1 MQLYFAPLEGIT
13 GYIYRGAHH
22 QFYTGVDLYYAPFIS
37 PAQGCVM
44 NPKEMRDVIPEHNAG
59 VPLVPQILAKDA
71 KFFIQAAKM
80 LREFG
85 YSEIN
90 LNAGCPS
97 RTVVTKG
104 KGAGF
109 LQNTDALDR
118 FLDTVMEELGGD
130 ISVKTRIGM
139 REEEE
144 FERLLAVYNRYPL
157 KMLIIHPRTGQ
168 DFYEHE
174 PRYRAVEYALRNSK
188 NPICYNGD
196 IFDEEAYKKLR
207 ERFPKLERVMLGRG
221 MLQRPCLAEQLTK
234 EEASVAGEGKDRAD
248 KEATLAEEGQ
258 EMEGKAAG
266 REEIVRLRAFH
277 DRLAADYTEYM
288 SGDKNVLFK
297 MKELWLYMLACIPEG
312 ERYRKDI
319 KKVQKLSRYH
329 DLMERMFTEALS

>member
-13 GYIYRGAHH
+13 GYIYRDAHH

-44 NPKEMRDVIPEHNAG
+44 NPKEMRDVIPEHNKG

-71 KFFIQAAKM
+71 KFFIQAAKK

-109 LQNTDALDR
+109 LQNTDGLDR

-139 REEEE
+139 QSEEE
-144 FERLLAVYNRYPL
+144 FEKLLAVYNRYPL

-196 IFDEEAYKKLR
+196 VFDEEAYKKLR

-221 MLQRPCLAEQLTK
+221 MLQRPYLAEQMK
-234 EEASVAGEGKDRAD
+234 RKEASVAGGK
-248 KEATLAEEGQ
+248 K
-258 EMEGKAAG
+258 MVN

-277 DRLAADYTEYM
+277 DRLVADYTEYM

-297 MKELWLYMLACIPEG
+297 MKELWLYMLAAIPEG

-319 KKVQKLSRYH
+319 KKVQKLSRYQ

>member
-22 QFYTGVDLYYAPFIS
+22 QFYTGVDVYYTPFIS

-71 KFFIQAAKM
+71 KFFIQAAKK

-109 LQNTDALDR
+109 LQNTDGLDR

-139 REEEE
+139 QSEEE
-144 FERLLAVYNRYPL
+144 FERLLDVYNRYPL

-196 IFDEEAYKKLR
+196 VFDEEAYKKLR

-221 MLQRPCLAEQLTK
+221 MLQRPYLAEQMKK
-234 EEASVAGEGKDRAD
+234 EEASVTGGK
-248 KEATLAEEGQ
+248 K
-258 EMEGKAAG
+258 MVN
-266 REEIVRLRAFH
+266 REEIVRLRTFH
-277 DRLAADYTEYM
+277 DRLVADYTEYM

-297 MKELWLYMLACIPEG
+297 MKELWLYMLASIPEG

-319 KKVQKLSRYH
+319 KKVQKLSHYQ
-329 DLMERMFTEALS
+329 DLMEHMFTEALS